1 MQNVHLTWG
10 TEKKFIP
17 RCTFFVMGQ
26 CSSLLFYPL
35 RCQTNKNT
43 VLAYSVYPGNVH
55 LHTCTQETNSR
66 TSLSR
71 QTRFAF
77 WEKRM
82 LQKQAIKRECWQA
95 LRHFTSTLVS
105 CTPIP
110 DHNFLMFCE
119 WNHEF
124 SYVDC
129 SQSLLSFYINFWFL
143 MKYFTWLYSPLINML
158 ICISRKPQPRSCC
171 PIMQSFI
178 GLI

>member
-1 MQNVHLTWG
+1 MYPVHYTPILTFSSRVPDYWFFSQNMT
-10 TEKKFIP
+10 
-17 RCTFFVMGQ
+17 
-26 CSSLLFYPL
+26 
-35 RCQTNKNT
+35 KNT

-110 DHNFLMFCE
+110 DHNFLMFCD

-158 ICISRKPQPRSCC
+158 ICISRKPQPPAVAQSC
-171 PIMQSFI
+171 I